1 MSARIEAWMRPSA
14 NKFVRAHAET
24 VSAGP
29 QAWRPS
35 RLLAVSLLCL
45 GFAVALSGFGY
56 KLSGYSLRFNPAS
69 HSEFSMLWD
78 NNPDLE
84 HLHPEAAV
92 AIHSDLYLPL
102 NIAAMPPG
110 PTEQRGGLRQPEI
123 PKHAFR
129 VLHSVTALRSP
140 PSGFPPAS
148 PPFA

>member
-1 MSARIEAWMRPSA
+1 MRPSA
-14 NKFVRAHAET
+14 NKFVCAQVET
-24 VSAGP
+24 VSACP

-35 RLLAVSLLCL
+35 RFLAVSLLCL

-69 HSEFSMLWD
+69 RSEFSMLLD
-78 NNPDLE
+78 NYQDLE

-92 AIHSDLYLPL
+92 AIHSGLYLPL

-110 PTEQRGGLRQPEI
+110 PTGQRGGLRQPEI
-123 PKHAFR
+123 PKHAFL

-140 PSGFPPAS
+140 PSGLPLAL